1 MKMIGSIGVFL
12 RSLPDFRHP
21 EKECARTERIFCEA
35 GADYV
40 IANMKELTDLIRR
53 VESGDEEKISA

>member
-1 MKMIGSIGVFL
+1 MKKSARG
-12 RSLPDFRHP
+12 RSEF
-21 EKECARTERIFCEA
+21 FCEA

>member
-1 MKMIGSIGVFL
+1 MGLTADEFEDLS
-12 RSLPDFRHP
+12 RESY